1 MGSWIAFTPFHT
13 LLVPEYDTG
22 RVQEVD
28 VQAKRHIRMLGAGE
42 LQGPTGVRP
51 PAWAFLEEH
60 LSRNQPFL
68 FHPTVL
74 PLLLFAML
82 VLPLLLVFPLFQ
94 WLLLLLSPLLL
105 VLLRGHL

>member
-13 LLVPEYDTG
+13 LLVPEYDNG

-51 PAWAFLEEH
+51 PAWAFFKKQD
-60 LSRNQPFL
+60 LSLKQPFL

-74 PLLLFAML
+74 PLLL
-82 VLPLLLVFPLFQ
+82 
-94 WLLLLLSPLLL
+94 LSPLLL
-105 VLLRGHL
+105 VLLPPCAWAPVSFGTAKGWVV